1 MKENKI
7 PVLCSTILLLA
18 FTLMSCTDKVTAP
31 KFIFNDDL
39 SVIENDMLSFSNG
52 YNAGEEGKSYTA
64 DEFSELVSDFTFYT
78 EIGKV
83 HDYVENISFGSD
95 SFNEGD
101 LVEISLGKA
110 IIKDKAFKVVD
121 DKLYVATPIIAFE
134 LLLEPEFT
142 IYGFDWE
149 NVVEVF
155 DIPVIRDSKLKNV
168 QWQDGSTNIV
178 TWEDSKGDN
187 PAYACI
193 KVNDSATNKW
203 LAFTFEP
210 HAKWCITQNLY
221 LDENGDLVSV
231 SYSYI
236 EAEKDAL
243 TLYPISYSDSEVS
256 EHEWKSIKYK
266 VVFTDGN
273 GLPYMKTIV
282 IEESVK

>member
-31 KFIFNDDL
+31 KFKSHVDL

-52 YNAGEEGKSYTA
+52 YNAGKEGESYTA

-83 HDYVENISFGSD
+83 HDYVETISFGND
-95 SFNEGD
+95 SFNEGN
-101 LVEISLGKA
+101 LVEVSLGKA
-110 IIKDKAFKVVD
+110 IIKDEAFKVVD

-134 LLLEPEFT
+134 LLLEPKFT
-142 IYGFDWE
+142 IYGFGWE
-149 NVVEVF
+149 DVVVF
-155 DIPVIRDSKLKNV
+155 DTPVIRDSKLKNV

-178 TWEDSKGDN
+178 TWEDSKEEN
-187 PAYACI
+187 PAYAEI
-193 KVNDSATNKW
+193 KVNDSASNKW

-210 HAKWCITQNLY
+210 QGKWCITQNLY
-221 LDENGDLVSV
+221 LDGNGDLVNV

-256 EHEWKSIKYK
+256 EHEWKSIEYE

>member
-31 KFIFNDDL
+31 KFKSHVDL

-52 YNAGEEGKSYTA
+52 YNAGKEGESYTA

-83 HDYVENISFGSD
+83 HDSVETISFGND
-95 SFNEGD
+95 SFNEGN
-101 LVEISLGKA
+101 LVEVSLGKA
-110 IIKDKAFKVVD
+110 IIKDEAFKVVD

-142 IYGFDWE
+142 IYGFGWE
-149 NVVEVF
+149 DVVVF
-155 DIPVIRDSKLKNV
+155 DIPPVIRDSKLKNV

-178 TWEDSKGDN
+178 TWEDSKEDN
-187 PAYACI
+187 PAYAEI
-193 KVNDSATNKW
+193 KVNDSASNKW

-210 HAKWCITQNLY
+210 QGKWCITQNLY
-221 LDENGDLVSV
+221 LDGNGDLVNV

-256 EHEWKSIKYK
+256 EHEWKSIEYE